1 MKTKN
6 KDKVVKI
13 EKNLEFEVE
22 DFTPGFIFG
31 VALAILAMIAVVILF
46 AVLVAGGAMAI
57 SGALNG

>member
-6 KDKVVKI
+6 KEIKP
-13 EKNLEFEVE
+13 FEYEYE

-31 VALAILAMIAVVILF
+31 VALAILAMIAVVVLF

-57 SGALNG
+57 SGVLNG